1 MLNSL
6 MTPRGVKRRQ
16 RTEVTSVDIPATGP
30 RGMREIFGAAERGVQ
45 TSRLPPVSPYG
56 LFQPDA
62 PANSSMVADASFL
75 RAGALAPLDARA
87 RRGSVA
93 KSSAN
98 KAKVLVKA
106 APPYLRDLAR
116 EIAPRANGPD
126 CALGSVPFTQV
137 FSELGA
143 SDADAAAGYKLI
155 KELKG
160 RVTLGATIEVFDE
173 LLTSGEVSAHVT
185 SKCFA
190 VLAPNSELAIDKGTL
205 DMLRRSITLPRGV
218 TFEMVMAVDRAVRTR
233 PREATDTRQFI
244 SEAEFCR
251 LLTDPDDVVAS
262 QLVCAFSP
270 TILHVLVTTF
280 R

>member
-116 EIAPRANGPD
+116 EIAPRANNDLFPQARRTGF
-126 CALGSVPFTQV
+126 PFDGVDLNQP
-137 FSELGA
+137 
-143 SDADAAAGYKLI
+143 
-155 KELKG
+155 
-160 RVTLGATIEVFDE
+160 FDE
-173 LLTSGEVSAHVT
+173 TY
-185 SKCFA
+185 
-190 VLAPNSELAIDKGTL
+190 
-205 DMLRRSITLPRGV
+205 
-218 TFEMVMAVDRAVRTR
+218 VDQAVRDR
-233 PREATDTRQFI
+233 LFPALPPRLMVGVGQ
-244 SEAEFCR
+244 
-251 LLTDPDDVVAS
+251 
-262 QLVCAFSP
+262 
-270 TILHVLVTTF
+270 
-280 R
+280 